1 MKEIE
6 AKFLAE
12 IKGLTETL
20 DNGYAKDW
28 EGAEGVLNKAII
40 ALLTIQHQIK
50 IKPNI
55 TKTRVEQL
63 VTEGQQR
70 FKLMA
75 DCGIG
80 QTYPGAK
87 SACHDAQM
95 AFIRIKKV
103 I

>member
-1 MKEIE
+1 M
-6 AKFLAE
+6 
-12 IKGLTETL
+12 
-20 DNGYAKDW
+20 
-28 EGAEGVLNKAII
+28 I
-40 ALLTIQHQIK
+40 A
-50 IKPNI
+50 
-55 TKTRVEQL
+55 L